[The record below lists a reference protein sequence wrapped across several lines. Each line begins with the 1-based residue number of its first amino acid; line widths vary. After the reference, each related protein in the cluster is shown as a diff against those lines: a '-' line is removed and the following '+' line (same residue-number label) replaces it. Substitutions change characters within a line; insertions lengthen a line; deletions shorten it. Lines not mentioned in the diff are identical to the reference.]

1 MIKLLNIVESILNSV
16 RDMYEGFN
24 EEELTEEYPEG
35 FNWDEFKKL
44 PNHSKRIKYAKEYLG
59 RPIGK
64 GSSRIVFR
72 VDETKVLKLALNQ
85 KGIAQNAAET
95 SWYGDSY
102 YDDLLAQVIDFDKEN
117 DLWVEMELAFK
128 PKKADFKRLF
138 GVDITLLFPYLDNF
152 YNENR
157 GKRKYFH
164 VDQETKEMLDE
175 NDNVTH
181 LVDFMMSSDSL
192 PADLTKLNS
201 WGIVKRPYGDTI
213 VLIDFGFTSE
223 VYKSYYS

>member
-117 DLWVEMELAFK
+117 
-128 PKKADFKRLF
+128 
-138 GVDITLLFPYLDNF
+138 
-152 YNENR
+152 
-157 GKRKYFH
+157 
-164 VDQETKEMLDE
+164 
-175 NDNVTH
+175 
-181 LVDFMMSSDSL
+181 
-192 PADLTKLNS
+192 
-201 WGIVKRPYGDTI
+201 
-213 VLIDFGFTSE
+213 
-223 VYKSYYS
+223 YK